1 MVNLLIK
8 ITKPALRCC
17 QVIKKDSLLKI
28 NPYFKKKKIISDQHR
43 LDLNSCSLKSQNQ
56 QCGVAKFLKK
66 ILSWKSI
73 HFFGIWIRCGCCSRW
88 FRQLSDENIAA
99 LPFCF
104 VYSDDLR
111 PVVFEVLFL
120 FVLIII
126 VSSLI
131 NRTWLPCWESSSI
144 TLFFFS
150 SSSSLSSSL
159 LFCVII
165 IYSTVIKLISSSG
178 GLIIISID
186 SSHNESLFFWFD
198 SNAAPLLPVVW
209 LTIRKCWRRN
219 NEGSVGNGW
228 KWLRF

>member
-1 MVNLLIK
+1 ML
-8 ITKPALRCC
+8 PSY
-17 QVIKKDSLLKI
+17 KKRFSLENQSI
-28 NPYFKKKKIISDQHR
+28 FQKKKKIISDQHR

-144 TLFFFS
+144 TLFFF
-150 SSSSLSSSL
+150 
-159 LFCVII
+159 FFFF
-165 IYSTVIKLISSSG
+165 
-178 GLIIISID
+178 
-186 SSHNESLFFWFD
+186 SLFIFIILC
-198 SNAAPLLPVVW
+198 NYYLLY
-209 LTIRKCWRRN
+209 RY
-219 NEGSVGNGW
+219 
-228 KWLRF
+228 